1 MKQQSE
7 MLMLHFPQFDWGKK
21 KKEKVHFR
29 KKEKMWQGG
38 GGVEWCTAE
47 MSAQCKGLRAGRT
60 SAVCQRPGHVCTLPR
75 QAGFFLSEEGHV

>member
-29 KKEKMWQGG
+29 KKKKCGKG
-38 GGVEWCTAE
+38 AVEWNGAP
-47 MSAQCKGLRAGRT
+47 LR
-60 SAVCQRPGHVCTLPR
+60 
-75 QAGFFLSEEGHV
+75 